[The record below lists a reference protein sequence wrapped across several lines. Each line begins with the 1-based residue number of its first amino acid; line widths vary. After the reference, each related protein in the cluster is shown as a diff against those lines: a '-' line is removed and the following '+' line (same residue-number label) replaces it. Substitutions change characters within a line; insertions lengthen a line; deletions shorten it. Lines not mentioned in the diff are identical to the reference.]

1 MRAAI
6 LVLTDAS
13 SVSECIE
20 KPDVL
25 ILGSG
30 LGGSLLA
37 LILLRAGKSV
47 VLLDRQKH
55 PRFAIGES
63 STPLADKTLAAIARR
78 WNISELLPL
87 THWGTW
93 KQTYPQLLCG
103 RKRGFTYFDQTD
115 LTDMSP
121 TSFDHRRLLV
131 SASVDNDHSDTH
143 WLRSDVDQFLFQLA
157 QQNGVV
163 TFEECRYELQHSPGR
178 WLATGISAERE
189 FHVEAPF
196 AVDATGSGG
205 GLLKYLGI
213 PDQTQELRTNSR
225 SVFAHFAETKTCE
238 QLLRA
243 SQIEVERFPFA
254 CDDAAVHQVLPD
266 GWMWQLRYDDNS
278 LSAGFMIDQRAG
290 QRTESRAAP
299 DLGRDR
305 APVFATAQEEWD
317 CRIAR
322 SAFLS
327 RQFAGS
333 FVSRPASGLT
343 STQRIQRLTTQ
354 AAGMDWAAITNTAGF
369 IDPLHST
376 GIAHTLFSVA
386 RLAEILGN
394 SDSLV
399 HSERLQRYSAGLIE
413 EIRCVDELVEG
424 CYEGLPEFS
433 LWCLWGMLYF
443 AAATSMEQAGND
455 AFSSVSFLRANDH
468 AFRQV
473 LREGR
478 ERLTAAKWGGANSV
492 QSFAEWIQKAI
503 EPWNK
508 VGLFDF
514 ECDNLYSSTA
524 APVDAW

>member
-1 MRAAI
+1 MSRR
-6 LVLTDAS
+6 
-13 SVSECIE
+13 IE

-30 LGGSLLA
+30 FGGSLLA

-63 STPLADKTLAAIARR
+63 STPLADKTLAAVARR
-78 WNISELLPL
+78 WSIPELLPL

-93 KQTYPQLLCG
+93 KQTYPHLLCG

-115 LTDMSP
+115 LTDVSP
-121 TSFDHRRLLV
+121 ASFDHRRLLV
-131 SASVDNDHSDTH
+131 SASVDNEHSDTH

-157 QQNGVV
+157 QQSGAV
-163 TFEECRYELQHSPGR
+163 TFEGGRYELQHGPGR
-178 WLATGISAERE
+178 WVATGTGADTE
-189 FHVEAPF
+189 FFVDAPF

-205 GLLKYLGI
+205 GLLKFLGI

-225 SVFAHFAETKTCE
+225 SVFAHFADTQTCE

-243 SQIEVERFPFA
+243 SRIDVERFPFA

-278 LSAGFMIDQRAG
+278 LSAGFMIDQRTDQRAG
-290 QRTESRAAP
+290 ERVESQTVPSTR
-299 DLGRDR
+299 RDR
-305 APVFATAQEEWD
+305 APVFATAQDEWD
-317 CRIAR
+317 WRVAR

-333 FVSRPASGLT
+333 FVNRPASGLT
-343 STQRIQRLTTQ
+343 TTQRIQRLTTQ
-354 AAGMDWAAITNTAGF
+354 AAGTDWAAITNTAGF

-386 RLAEILGN
+386 RLAEILMDD
-394 SDSLV
+394 DS
-399 HSERLQRYSAGLIE
+399 STRTERLQRYSAGLIE

-455 AFSSVSFLRANDH
+455 AFSSVSFLRANDP
-468 AFRQV
+468 AFRQL

-478 ERLTAAKWGGANSV
+478 ERLTAAKRDGAKSV
-492 QSFAEWIQKAI
+492 EHFAEWIQKAI